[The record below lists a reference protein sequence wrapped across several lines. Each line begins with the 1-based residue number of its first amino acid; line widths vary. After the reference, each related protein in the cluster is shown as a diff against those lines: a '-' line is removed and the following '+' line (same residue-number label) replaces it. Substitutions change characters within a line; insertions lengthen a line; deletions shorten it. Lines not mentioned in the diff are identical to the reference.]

1 MKNKKVNKPLDRDY
15 LKYKNKDKPK
25 KKPKLTKCCGADI
38 DYEGMNVKNEDDWAL
53 IENHIEKHI
62 SDHSSVEYVTP
73 VSCEGC
79 GRFKQYLCV
88 LKTDKRYF
96 R

>member
-1 MKNKKVNKPLDRDY
+1 MVNKPLDRDY
-15 LKYKNKDKPK
+15 FKYKNKDKPK
-25 KKPKLTKCCGADI
+25 KKPKLTECCKADV
-38 DYEGMNVKNEDDWAL
+38 DHDGMNVKNKYDWAL
-53 IENHIEKHI
+53 IENHIEKHLIEYSSTESITPI
-62 SDHSSVEYVTP
+62 SCDV
-73 VSCEGC
+73 C